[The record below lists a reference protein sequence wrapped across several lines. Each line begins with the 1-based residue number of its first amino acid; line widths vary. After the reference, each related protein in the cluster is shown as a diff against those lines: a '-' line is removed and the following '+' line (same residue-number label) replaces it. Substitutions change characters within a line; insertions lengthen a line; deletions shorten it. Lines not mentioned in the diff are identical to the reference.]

1 MSPRLRGLA
10 ASLAGPLVIAVT
22 GAWILRAFLFQGLT
36 TESDV
41 ITFWLPQFTEL
52 GRALGDGHVPAW
64 TTHVLGGQ
72 PFAADPHSGWM
83 QLLVM
88 ALFSALRP
96 ALALGILVG
105 VQPILGGLGLYAF
118 LRGERASRAA
128 ATVSGLI
135 LTVAL
140 AATRTAVTVRLA
152 AVVAYAVLSLGAAS
166 RLTRARR
173 WPARVGWSVAV
184 AAAWGQ
190 AVSVH
195 VTFGAALTTLLLA
208 AYLIPV
214 ALRARGDGVAARR
227 LIAAAALLGLA
238 IVAVNLAVL
247 VPRAALLSGTS
258 IEGGYDDI
266 SRRSLELTGMLSPP
280 YPGKAASGD
289 WPLNLAS
296 VPGIPLGVAGL
307 ACAWA
312 GWWSRR
318 RRPLVIAF
326 SALGV
331 VCYLLTL
338 RPVIEFAYDRLGS
351 LPLVDQYLHAPE
363 WYALGVVACLAVLAG
378 LGVEAWAE
386 PGGWRRRALMLGV
399 PAMAWIVLAAIA
411 GAGGSALVPAFL
423 AIAGLGVATAVTVGR
438 PAWAAT
444 VLAAVVVA
452 GLVGPLV
459 ARAGEDFEARQT
471 VLGRTPPILEAP
483 RLPGADLDAYLT
495 PRAIARVLDREGGRF
510 VGVGRENARPIS
522 DVRALHNNE
531 GMLFALESAGGYRS
545 LQPDRTWTLLRALS
559 DHPVRYNRATVA
571 DPPEAYLDVMG
582 IEWLIAGPRPPGT
595 DPATVRSGRWSLY
608 RRSSP
613 PPRASLIGAWVV
625 ADGADQAL
633 HRLAD
638 PGFDVDA
645 TVILEEEPSVGPSGT
660 GGSAGVARY
669 RPQGEQ
675 AIVVEV
681 DARRPAMVLIRNP
694 YDPGWSATVDG
705 EPAPV
710 LVADYAVTAV
720 AVPAGHHVVRL
731 TYDDPSIGLGLAGSA
746 VALAGFGLAAA
757 APALRRRFRNGSPEE
772 PSG

>member
-1 MSPRLRGLA
+1 VSPRIRALTA
-10 ASLAGPLVIAVT
+10 ALAGPLLIAAT

-36 TESDV
+36 TDSDV

-88 ALFSALRP
+88 ALFSTLRP
-96 ALALGILVG
+96 ALALGLLVG

-140 AATRTAVTVRLA
+140 AATRTAVTVRFS
-152 AVVAYAVLSLGAAS
+152 AVVAYAVLALAAAS
-166 RLTRARR
+166 RLAHARR
-173 WPARVGWSVAV
+173 WPARVGWSVAA

-195 VTFGAALTTLLLA
+195 VTFGAALTSLLLA

-214 ALRARGDGVAARR
+214 ALRARADGVAWRR
-227 LIAAAALLGLA
+227 LVASAALLGLA

-247 VPRAALLSGTS
+247 VPRAALLPGTS

-266 SRRSLELTGMLSPP
+266 SRRSLELTGMVSPP
-280 YPGKAASGD
+280 YPGKASGRE
-289 WPLNLAS
+289 WPLNLAV
-296 VPGIPLGVAGL
+296 VPGIPMGVAAL
-307 ACAWA
+307 ACASA
-312 GWWSRR
+312 GWWSAR

-331 VCYLLTL
+331 LCYLLTL
-338 RPVIEFAYDRLGS
+338 RPVIEFVHGRLGF
-351 LPLVDQYLHAPE
+351 LPLVDQYLHGPE
-363 WYALGVVACLAVLAG
+363 WFALGLIVCLAVLAG

-399 PAMAWIVLAAIA
+399 PAAAWLVLAAIA

-423 AIAGLGVATAVTVGR
+423 AIAGLGVAIAVTAAR

-444 VLAAVVVA
+444 LLAAIVVA

-471 VLGRTPPILEAP
+471 ILGRTPPILEAP
-483 RLPGADLDAYLT
+483 RLPGTDLDAYLT
-495 PRAIARVLDREGGRF
+495 PRAIATVLGREGGRF
-510 VGVGRENARPIS
+510 VGVGRENGRPIS

-531 GMLFALESAGGYRS
+531 GMLFGLESAGGYRS

-559 DHPVRYNRATVA
+559 QYPVRYNRATVA
-571 DPPEAYLDVMG
+571 DPPRVYLDVLG
-582 IEWLIAGPRPPGT
+582 IEWLIAGRRPAAS

-608 RRSSP
+608 RRASP
-613 PPRASLIGAWVV
+613 PPRASLVGAWVV
-625 ADGADQAL
+625 ADEPEQAL
-633 HRLAD
+633 RRLAD

-645 TVILEEEPSVGPSGT
+645 TVILEEEPSVGPSGAE
-660 GGSAGVARY
+660 GSAGVARY

-720 AVPAGHHVVRL
+720 AVPPGHHVVRL
-731 TYDDPSIGLGLAGSA
+731 AYDDPSIGLGLAGSA

-757 APALRRRFRNGSPEE
+757 APALLRRRRTAPPQE
-772 PSG
+772 PPG